1 MTKTINKKEV
11 GQRIKK
17 IRLEMGYTQSEFAKI
32 TGSTLPA
39 VSNWE
44 VGKNLP
50 SSKRLTEVAFHG
62 QMTVDEL
69 LNGAYCNWWLDD
81 NESNTYASS
90 CRDNELFQL
99 SEGTPEENRM
109 RYCMYCGKKLKT
121 IDKGVNE

>member
-1 MTKTINKKEV
+1 MTKTINKKEA

-17 IRLEMGYTQSEFAKI
+17 IRLEMGYTQS
-32 TGSTLPA
+32 
-39 VSNWE
+39 
-44 VGKNLP
+44 
-50 SSKRLTEVAFHG
+50 EVAFHG

-109 RYCMYCGKKLKT
+109 RHCMYCGKKLKT